1 LRQSPA
7 ATETNQ
13 PHSGSR
19 NGVCWTPAY
28 LDCGVYQEVI
38 APVAGSY
45 TLRLFATA
53 DRAGGLVGANV
64 NGSLAAY
71 REVDARGFRN
81 YGLAYSMSFDAS
93 AGDTIR
99 VWMYSPAIPGYVVID
114 DVSLMLDR
122 TLVVTGGEWTIGYPG
137 PFGRLTL
144 QGDEFAFE
152 GSYDGGTVNPAGIC
166 EWSPPGKCVPG
177 QVLRLFSSLVAYQPL
192 TNASFARGR
201 ATVAG
206 RSWSFLEFGGELH
219 LDGVVTLPAPSATS
233 DPEVVSVTAPFTFS
247 GNLKGYEVL
256 QRLVPKLVFDV
267 PLTGRGTATL
277 DLFSRPNAPTMW
289 FYRIRYAFERVSMTT
304 P

>member
-1 LRQSPA
+1 
-7 ATETNQ
+7 
-13 PHSGSR
+13 
-19 NGVCWTPAY
+19 
-28 LDCGVYQEVI
+28 
-38 APVAGSY
+38 
-45 TLRLFATA
+45 
-53 DRAGGLVGANV
+53 
-64 NGSLAAY
+64 
-71 REVDARGFRN
+71 
-81 YGLAYSMSFDAS
+81 
-93 AGDTIR
+93 
-99 VWMYSPAIPGYVVID
+99 MYSPAIPGYVVID